1 MALLARALAPRW
13 VQPPRLVHACVG
25 RMPMPAMVPVR
36 VCVPLPARCLHAGG
50 AQRATAPPTGD
61 AKGARDAVAHTPAA
75 ARAQEKG
82 SPSPGTSHAPKQ
94 PGALTLILTTLRDM
108 ASARQR
114 GVASSSRFPT
124 VQRLLAL
131 MYPEYRGMALAMVLL
146 LVASAVS
153 LSVPFT
159 IGKVVDFFSS
169 PEATLPFGLSMSTV
183 AISLLAVFALGAVAR
198 ASANIMLELAGV
210 RVIQRVRERAFA
222 SALQQDV
229 AFADQGAGD
238 TVSRINMD
246 CNMVGEAITTDLAD
260 GLRSALTVTA
270 ACSAMFYIS
279 TKLTLVMM
287 AVIPPAALGASIY
300 GRYLRHLTN
309 RTQEAVGAMTRTAE
323 ERLNPPA
330 FRTITAFN
338 TQREESQRFNR
349 QVHDIAALQTKEA
362 YAGGIFHSGLGF
374 VGNCAIVTLLTY
386 GGHLVSL
393 GQLTVGDLTSLLMY
407 TAYLGGGIMLM
418 SSFFTSLM
426 KGMGAGAR
434 VFGLLD
440 RTPTIPLGR
449 GRSLQAEQ
457 VDTRGAH
464 IRFDNVYF
472 RYPTRPDTPILRGVD
487 LDIRPGT
494 SVALVG
500 SSGAGKSSVHA
511 LMMRFYEPDAGVIS
525 IDGQDIRSFTPESL
539 RAIMA
544 LVPQEPVLFE
554 GTIADNI
561 GYGTPHVTRAQMERA
576 ARAAHCTEFI
586 EALPQ
591 GFDTHIGPRELSGGQ
606 RQRIA
611 IARALVR
618 EPRVLLLDE
627 ATSALDS
634 ASELLIN
641 EAITSIIEEGHTT
654 VWIVAHRLSTF
665 FLLTPGTIRAADTI
679 LFLQDGQI
687 VEAGSFEQLDQ
698 PGTRFRALMQSQLQA
713 PASSPVRMNAADV

>member
-1 MALLARALAPRW
+1 MALLARALAPRLL
-13 VQPPRLVHACVG
+13 QPPRLLHACVG
-25 RMPMPAMVPVR
+25 RMPIPVVPVR
-36 VCVPLPARCLHAGG
+36 VCVPPLVRCLHAGG
-50 AQRATAPPTGD
+50 PQPSVDAKSARGSVAQDEGVRTRLAAAKDTAP
-61 AKGARDAVAHTPAA
+61 RN
-75 ARAQEKG
+75 
-82 SPSPGTSHAPKQ
+82 
-94 PGALTLILTTLRDM
+94 GALAQVFTTLRDM
-108 ASARQR
+108 VSARTR
-114 GVASSSRFPT
+114 GAARAQRFPT
-124 VQRLLAL
+124 VQRLMAL
-131 MYPEYRGMALAMVLL
+131 MYPEYRGMALAMVFL

-153 LSVPFT
+153 LSVPLT

-169 PEATLPFGLSMSTV
+169 PDATLPFGLSMSTV
-183 AISLLAVFALGAVAR
+183 ALLLLAVFALGAMAR
-198 ASANIMLELAGV
+198 ASSNIMLELAGV
-210 RVIQRVRERAFA
+210 RVIQRVRERAFS
-222 SALQQDV
+222 SALKQDV

-260 GLRSALTVTA
+260 GLRSALTVAA

-323 ERLNPPA
+323 ERLSPPA

-338 TQREESQRFNR
+338 TQANESARFNR
-349 QVHDIAALQTKEA
+349 QVHEIAALQTKEA

-407 TAYLGGGIMLM
+407 TAYLGGGVMLM
-418 SSFFTSLM
+418 TSFFTSLM

-440 RTPTIPLGR
+440 RTPGIPLGQ
-449 GRSLQAEQ
+449 GRSLHAEQ
-457 VDTRGAH
+457 VDTHGAH
-464 IRFDNVYF
+464 IRFDDVHF
-472 RYPTRPDTPILRGVD
+472 RYPARPDTPILRGVN
-487 LDIRPGT
+487 LDIQPGT

-525 IDGQDIRSFTPESL
+525 IDGQDIRTFTPESL
-539 RAIMA
+539 RAVMA

-554 GTIADNI
+554 GTIAENI
-561 GYGTPHVTRAQMERA
+561 CYGTPDATRAEMERA

-618 EPRVLLLDE
+618 QPRVLLLDE

-641 EAITSIIEEGHTT
+641 EAITSIIEQGRTT

-665 FLLTPGTIRAADTI
+665 VSLTPRHDPRRAYDPPAAGRAGGRVWLVRAARPARHTLPCADA
-679 LFLQDGQI
+679 
-687 VEAGSFEQLDQ
+687 VAAAGA
-698 PGTRFRALMQSQLQA
+698 GALA
-713 PASSPVRMNAADV
+713 GAYECG

>member
-1 MALLARALAPRW
+1 MALLARALAPRLL
-13 VQPPRLVHACVG
+13 QPPRVLHACVG
-25 RMPMPAMVPVR
+25 RMPLSVAVPVR
-36 VCVPLPARCLHAGG
+36 VCVPPLVRCLHAGG
-50 AQRATAPPTGD
+50 VQRAAPPPSGDDKRTRGSVAQDDAVRARLAAAKDTAP
-61 AKGARDAVAHTPAA
+61 
-75 ARAQEKG
+75 
-82 SPSPGTSHAPKQ
+82 APQ
-94 PGALTLILTTLRDM
+94 RPGALSQVVVTLRDM
-108 ASARQR
+108 ISARTRGAASA
-114 GVASSSRFPT
+114 SRFPT
-124 VQRLLAL
+124 LPRLMAL
-131 MYPEYRGMALAMVLL
+131 MYPEYRGMALAMALL

-169 PEATLPFGLSMSTV
+169 PDTSLPFGLSMSTV
-183 AISLLAVFALGAVAR
+183 ALLLLAIFALGAVAR
-198 ASANIMLELAGV
+198 ASSNIMLELAGV
-210 RVIQRVRERAFA
+210 RVIQRVRERAFS
-222 SALQQDV
+222 SALRQDV
-229 AFADQGAGD
+229 AFADRGAGD

-309 RTQEAVGAMTRTAE
+309 RTQEAVGTMTRTAE
-323 ERLNPPA
+323 ERLSPPA

-338 TQREESQRFNR
+338 TQAHEAARFNR
-349 QVHDIAALQTKEA
+349 QVNEIAALQTKEA

-407 TAYLGGGIMLM
+407 TAYLGGGVMLM
-418 SSFFTSLM
+418 TSFFTSLM

-440 RTPTIPLGR
+440 RTPGVPLGQ
-449 GRSLQAEQ
+449 GRSLHAEQ
-457 VDTRGAH
+457 VDKRGAH
-464 IRFDNVYF
+464 IRFDDVHF
-472 RYPTRPDTPILRGVD
+472 RYPTRPDTPILRGVN
-487 LDIRPGT
+487 LDIQPGT

-500 SSGAGKSSVHA
+500 TSGAGKSSVHA

-525 IDGQDIRSFTPESL
+525 VDGRDIRTFTPESL

-554 GTIADNI
+554 GTIAENMC
-561 GYGTPHVTRAQMERA
+561 YGTPNATRAQMERA

-641 EAITSIIEEGHTT
+641 EAITSIIEQGRTT

-665 FLLTPGTIRAADTI
+665 VSLTAGTIRAADTI
-679 LFLQDGQI
+679 LLLQDGQ
-687 VEAGSFEQLDQ
+687 VAEAGSFEQLDQ

-713 PASSPVRMNAADV
+713 PAPLPVRTDVADV